1 MEKTKCPICMAE
13 IEPQD
18 ELCPKCRQALGIEE
32 PQNESWTDDEVVP
45 KAETASE
52 HYDHLLELAK
62 ERAKKSSLILNLCIV
77 PFYAI
82 PLFLALIY
90 IIDEIR
96 PRRGSFMWFLIVA
109 DFFIIK
115 VIWNWIGK
123 KAMKH
128 YTKVH
133 DKEMINK

>member
-1 MEKTKCPICMAE
+1 MEKTKCPICMTE

-18 ELCPKCRQALGIEE
+18 ELCPQCKQALGLE
-32 PQNESWTDDEVVP
+32 PQNESWTDDEVMP
-45 KAETASE
+45 KTETVGE

-62 ERAKKSSLILNLCIV
+62 ERAKKSSLIVNLCII

-82 PLFLALIY
+82 PIFIAVAY
-90 IIDEIR
+90 VVDTSR
-96 PRRGSFMWFLIVA
+96 PRRSVVYVLAAIGYFMIKGIWHLIH
-109 DFFIIK
+109 
-115 VIWNWIGK
+115 K

-133 DKEMINK
+133 YKEMINK